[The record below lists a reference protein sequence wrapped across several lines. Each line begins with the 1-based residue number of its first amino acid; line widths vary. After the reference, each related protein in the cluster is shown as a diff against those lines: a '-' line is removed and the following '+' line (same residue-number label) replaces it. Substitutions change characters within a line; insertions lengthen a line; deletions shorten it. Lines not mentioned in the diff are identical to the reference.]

1 VPRDGHQVRP
11 VRVRR
16 VIHLVPPPPL
26 RRRRRALLLFGRLAS

>member
-16 VIHLVPPPPL
+16 VIHLVPPSSSSPPPPRPPPL
-26 RRRRRALLLFGRLAS
+26 RSAS